1 MPSFSWAANVS
12 GNWNTGTLWTP
23 ISVPN
28 TATGDVMID
37 ATATL
42 AAHTVTLALGEIDTI
57 NSLSVN
63 GTKNFIISYTGN
75 NHLDTRPD
83 GMFAFAGASAGTFG
97 DSLQTYVNR
106 RSAAGAAIVSNG
118 TLNAFIQ
125 IEGTLHL
132 TGTNSVYISN
142 EIGALAWTMTSGAPI
157 HDITGDTP
165 TDGMFNLIGPGAVI
179 DLGGASAGQIVNIV
193 TIAALFGWTGLNFD
207 DPTAVMNEWTGTKDI
222 CAGSGDIIVGSDHI
236 STSSSTNDETL
247 ASSLFGAAM
256 LNPRTGSVSVRDY
269 GTIASSAQALTPVTA
284 SSRTRP
290 S

>member
-28 TATGDVMID
+28 TAADVMND

-42 AAHTVTLALGEIDTI
+42 AADTVTIASGETDIV

-63 GTKNFIISYTGN
+63 GTKNLNVSSTGN
-75 NHLDTRPD
+75 NHLDTKLD
-83 GMFAFAGASAGTFG
+83 GMFAFPGESAGTFG
-97 DSLQTYVNR
+97 GSLQIYVNQ
-106 RSAAGAAIVSNG
+106 RSAASGAIVNNG

-125 IEGTLHL
+125 IEATLHFMA
-132 TGTNSVYISN
+132 TNSVHISN
-142 EIGALAWTMTSGAPI
+142 EIGALAGTMTIGAPI
-157 HDITGDTP
+157 RDVTGDTP

-193 TIAALFGWTGLNFD
+193 TIAALFGSTGLNFD
-207 DPTAVMNEWTGTKDI
+207 GPTVAMNEWTGTKDI
-222 CAGSGDIIVGSDHI
+222 GAGSGDIIAGSDHI
-236 STSSSTNDETL
+236 STSSLKNDETL
-247 ASSLFGAAM
+247 ASSLFGAAT
-256 LNPRTGSVSVRDY
+256 LNPQAGSASVRGY
-269 GTIASSAQALTPVTA
+269 RTITSSDQVLTSVTA